1 MPRNKDF
8 NLPVTVLIGSN
19 RVNMR
24 NITRGMRIDP
34 GYKLKHGIT
43 LSISTI
49 LTLFSSIENSTKA
62 RLLKRTEITKS
73 PVFVVGF
80 WRSGTTLLHNL
91 LCQNPDFAFVSTF
104 QTVFPNHTLSNQWWL
119 KFVGAPFIPEYR
131 PADKVKLEWE
141 NPQEEEL
148 SLGNMQETSYY
159 NFMYFPNSFE
169 KYLNKG
175 LLLENLNEKEL
186 KTWEDAYTKLI
197 KTAIIN
203 TGGQRFVS
211 KNPPNA
217 FRIPRLLKMF
227 PDARFI
233 NIARKEEEVI
243 FSFKRFMVEVL
254 NGTALQDFDMEILD
268 EQVKELYDIYKK
280 KYNTDKLLIPK
291 GNLVEIDY
299 HEFVDHK
306 IEGIKHIY
314 DALGLDG
321 FESSLPMMEEY
332 LEDTKDFQP
341 WDHRKIKK
349 KKH

>member
-1 MPRNKDF
+1 MSRNKEF

-19 RVNMR
+19 RRNMR
-24 NITRGMRIDP
+24 SITRGMQIDRP
-34 GYKLKHGIT
+34 YKLKHGIT
-43 LSISTI
+43 LTISTI
-49 LTLFSSIENSTKA
+49 LTLFSKIENRAKSK
-62 RLLKRTEITKS
+62 LIKQTEITKA
-73 PVFVVGF
+73 PIFVVGF

-119 KFVGAPFIPEYR
+119 KYVGAPFIPEYR

-186 KTWEDAYTKLI
+186 KIWEDAYTKLI

-203 TGGQRFVS
+203 TNGQRFVS

-217 FRIPRLLKMF
+217 FRIPQLLKMF

-233 NIARKEEEVI
+233 NISRNEEEVI

-254 NGTALQDFDMEILD
+254 KGTALQDFNLEILD
-268 EQVKELYDIYKK
+268 RQVKDLYDIYKK
-280 KYNTDKLLIPK
+280 KYNKDKLLIPR

-321 FESSLPMMEEY
+321 FESSLPMMKDY
-332 LEDTKDFQP
+332 LEETKDFQP
-341 WDHRKIKK
+341 WDHRKIQKK
-349 KKH
+349 RH

>member
-1 MPRNKDF
+1 MSKEKEF
-8 NLPVTVLIGSN
+8 KLPVTVLIGSN
-19 RVNMR
+19 YRNMR

-49 LTLFSSIENSTKA
+49 LTLFSAIENKNKAKLIEQTKIS
-62 RLLKRTEITKS
+62 KP
-73 PVFVVGF
+73 PVFVVAF

-119 KFVGAPFIPEYR
+119 KYVGAPFIPEYR
-131 PADKVKLEWE
+131 PADKVKLDWD

-148 SLGNMQETSYY
+148 SLGNMQENSYY

-175 LLLENLNEKEL
+175 LLLENMDEEEL
-186 KTWEDAYTKLI
+186 INWEETYIKLI
-197 KTAIIN
+197 KTALIN
-203 TGGQRFVS
+203 TEGQQFVS

-217 FRIPRLLKMF
+217 FRITQLLKMF
-227 PDARFI
+227 PDAKFI
-233 NIARKEEEVI
+233 NIERNEDEVI

-254 NGTALQDFDMEILD
+254 KGTALQDFNEEILD
-268 EQVKELYDIYKK
+268 KQVRELYDLYVE
-280 KYNTDKLLIPK
+280 KYNKDKLLIPE
-291 GNLVEIDY
+291 GNLVKINY

-306 IEGIKHIY
+306 IEGIKHVY
-314 DALGLDG
+314 DSLGLEG
-321 FESSLPMMEEY
+321 FEEALPNMQQY
-332 LEDTKDFQP
+332 LEDTKDFKP
-341 WDHRKIKK
+341 WDHRKMHKAK
-349 KKH
+349 R